1 MYSIFNIKVTIGE
14 IMHIVKQLSKYSG
27 KDYKKLVK
35 RIRKAKARYIDETSW
50 KINGKNTYMWAFVT
64 EGETLYVTGTRSHNG
79 IDMHDGYSGYI
90 KLAKITKNEQ
100 AWCWA
105 HIINDAKELIQY
117 NREEGEYIYRDCVII
132 TYPSQTFRILPSG
145 SNV

>member
-50 KINGKNTYMWAFVT
+50 RINGKNTYMWSFVR
-64 EGETLYVTGTRSHNG
+64 EGETLYVTGSRSHNVPEKVLREHNG
-79 IDMHDGYSGYI
+79 IDMHDGYSGSI
-90 KLAKITKNEQ
+90 KLAKISGNEQ

-105 HIINDAKELIQY
+105 HIIKDAKELRNNNISKSDIRNTAIRQ
-117 NREEGEYIYRDCVII
+117 
-132 TYPSQTFRILPSG
+132 
-145 SNV
+145 